1 MTGAIPWSR
10 SVIDYDFPTGTRCEP
25 VKLAGTIRYEV
36 IMSDGTVLAQAAT
49 RTAAWKIAAIRLQE
63 ADDDTE

>member
-1 MTGAIPWSR
+1 M
-10 SVIDYDFPTGTRCEP
+10 IDYDFPKDTRCEP
-25 VKLAGTIRYEV
+25 VIVAGVTRYEV
-36 IMSDGTVLAQAAT
+36 VLPDGTVLAQAAT